1 MTNDRF
7 VIGDYSDRLYD
18 SNTNEY
24 YQPNHAPDWY
34 GICGLLNE
42 LNNEIDTYHQGNIL
56 LKKAMDKLSKE
67 FEKIE
72 LERDVYE
79 SFGNDVLKILRK
91 YEINSL
97 EKLDR
102 VLMEQRVW

>member
-1 MTNDRF
+1 MIKRFTEIVSTQKVIDNLTN
-7 VIGDYSDRLYD
+7 
-18 SNTNEY
+18 NEY
-24 YQPNHAPDWY
+24 HCLIDDDLLK
-34 GICGLLNE
+34 LLNE
-42 LNNEIDTYHQGNIL
+42 LDNEINTYHQGNLL
-56 LKKAMDKLSKE
+56 LKKAMDELSEE

-102 VLMEQRVW
+102 ILMEQRVW

>member
-1 MTNDRF
+1 MTDKRF
-7 VIGDYSDRLYD
+7 TEIVSTQKVIDNLTG
-18 SNTNEY
+18 NEY
-24 YQPNHAPDWY
+24 HCLIDDDLLK
-34 GICGLLNE
+34 LLNE
-42 LNNEIDTYHQGNIL
+42 LDNEINTYHQGNLL

-67 FEKIE
+67 SEKIE
-72 LERDVYE
+72 LERNIYE

-102 VLMEQRVW
+102 ILMEQRVW